1 MRRQEVV
8 SIIIRVVCCLKGD
21 DVVRY
26 EVHVA
31 VTLTC
36 VEVKPAELEIAC
48 ELFMFRVEHLLPLFS
63 LPLAYIENLVPSTP
77 TSLAEQA
84 KEASTEELCSDD

>member
-63 LPLAYIENLVPSTP
+63 LC
-77 TSLAEQA
+77 TSGVYRKFGAQYSDFFSR
-84 KEASTEELCSDD
+84 AS